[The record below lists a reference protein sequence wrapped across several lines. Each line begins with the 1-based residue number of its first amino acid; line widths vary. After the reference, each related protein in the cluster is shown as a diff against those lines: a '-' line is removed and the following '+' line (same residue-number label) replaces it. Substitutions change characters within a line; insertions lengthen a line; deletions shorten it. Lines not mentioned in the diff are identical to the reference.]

1 MMMNEDLN
9 FLDEKLSE
17 YWAAIDSATN
27 EAITK
32 ILDHYGLDIDYVKA
46 HPDEFRILVAPCY
59 GLDDNMASYVIEH
72 KGIVLGS
79 YTIHSHF
86 DLDNMRVTCRI
97 NYTFGSDP

>member
-1 MMMNEDLN
+1 MNEDLN

-32 ILDHYGLDIDYVKA
+32 ILDHYGLDVDYVKA

-59 GLDDNMASYVIEH
+59 GLDVITTSYVIEH
-72 KGIVLGS
+72 KSTILGS
-79 YTIHSHF
+79 YTVRSYF
-86 DLDNMRVTCRI
+86 DPDTICINCRVE
-97 NYTFGSDP
+97 YSFGGDS